1 MPQTPSNGREQRR
14 LTLDDVHVRSKDGG
28 DQVKVR
34 GHAAVWEKPAWI
46 GPPKFGFSERF
57 EKGAF
62 RESINGG
69 ADVRYLFN
77 HDPNKVLARTK
88 SGTLTLGEDA
98 SGLTVEADLAP
109 TSVGRDLA
117 ILMERGDVN
126 QMSVGMQVLEDRW
139 DEIEGGDGNLY
150 ERRTIIRAKLFDVSA
165 VTYPAYEETDAGLR
179 DAQHA
184 RELRDARGVAVA
196 RKNPQPAVQ
205 TPPDPPRAAR
215 VEVLPDGD
223 LRIHRPDGTTVN
235 VSGEV
240 IGSSVA
246 FDGRAIANGTTPV
259 VATPPSRPDVTI
271 SSGDGMRTVSAVVG
285 GGEAPRTWTFNDIAN
300 TPEPAP
306 GAITST
312 KIADAAITTPNITG
326 GASPPQTS
334 PPSGDE
340 TPTSPAA
347 GGAQSSPGPATATP
361 TQEELRQEVR
371 EGITTLT
378 DSQRSVFDLLQEHA
392 WTQEHRKAPRL
403 KCPACNRPA
412 TATETPAARPQ

>member
-1 MPQTPSNGREQRR
+1 MPQNPSNPREQRR
-14 LTLDDVHVRSKDGG
+14 LTLDDVHVRSKGDG
-28 DQVKVR
+28 DEVKVR

-46 GPPKFGFSERF
+46 GPPKYGFSERF

-62 RESINGG
+62 KESINGG

-77 HDPNKVLARTK
+77 HNPDAVLARTK
-88 SGTLTLGEDA
+88 SGTLSLGEDA
-98 SGLTVEADLAP
+98 TGLTVEADLAP
-109 TSVGRDLA
+109 TSIGRDLA

-139 DEIEGGDGNLY
+139 DEVEGGDGNLY

-179 DAQHA
+179 QAEHA

-196 RKNPQPAVQ
+196 RRNPQPAVH

-240 IGSSVA
+240 IGASVA

-259 VATPPSRPDVTI
+259 TATPPARPNVTI
-271 SSGDGMRTVSAVVG
+271 TSDAGTRTVSAEVG
-285 GGEAPRTWTFNDIAN
+285 GGEAPRTWTFSENGIS
-300 TPEPAP
+300 TEPAP
-306 GAITST
+306 GAISV
-312 KIADAAITTPNITG
+312 NTG
-326 GASPPQTS
+326 GVSPPPQT
-334 PPSGDE
+334 PPPGGNE
-340 TPTSPAA
+340 TPENPAA
-347 GGAQSSPGPATATP
+347 GGVPSSPGPATATP
-361 TQEELRQEVR
+361 TREEIREEVR
-371 EGITTLT
+371 EGIHALT

-392 WTQEHRKAPRL
+392 FTSEHRKAPRL

-412 TATETPAARPQ
+412 TATGAA